1 MSNDDIADSE
11 AVNKKLVYVREKIV
25 PQLTELHEKEG
36 IGHDIIYNV
45 LYEVIAAIENDGKGK
60 GLNDD
65 YFQNLRRIAH
75 RYYDKGTGK
84 VE

>member
-1 MSNDDIADSE
+1 MSNGGGVDPE
-11 AVNKKLVYVREKIV
+11 GVNKKLVYVREKIV

-36 IGHDIIYNV
+36 IGHDIIYTV
-45 LYEVIAAIENDGKGK
+45 LYEVIAAIEDDGKNK
-60 GLNDD
+60 GRYDD

-75 RYYDKGTGK
+75 RYYDKGAGK